1 MRKSKK
7 IYRRSTPV
15 GRLRRNAS
23 KIARHA
29 TLVFIRLISW
39 KNGVNSDKRLLE
51 AEEIVSEILEEA
63 SRLDVV
69 MGRLEKSKFV
79 PPKRSNALSF
89 EIGQHVAIGPKY
101 RDKYGLVFAK
111 FLGEDPL
118 LLDDLVI
125 SNILPTG
132 EVVVQRKQ
140 RTPFLVSK
148 SHLVERSEDV
158 RRK

>member
-29 TLVFIRLISW
+29 SLVSIRLDSW
-39 KNGVNSDKRLLE
+39 KNGVASDKRLLE
-51 AEEIVSEILEEA
+51 AEKIVSEIVEA
-63 SRLDVV
+63 SSRLDAV
-69 MGRLEKSKFV
+69 MGKLEKSKFV

-101 RDKYGLVFAK
+101 RGKYGLVFATV
-111 FLGEDPL
+111 LNEDPH
-118 LLDDLVI
+118 LLDDLVVQ
-125 SNILPTG
+125 NILPSG
-132 EVVVQRKQ
+132 EVVVQRKR
-140 RTPFLVSK
+140 RTPFLVAK
-148 SHLVERSEDV
+148 SHLMERSDV
-158 RRK
+158 